1 MVAHTFNPSTLR
13 WVSMS
18 LRSTWSR
25 TGSKD
30 AEKLCLNNNN
40 NKKEIRLASS
50 QLASDLTSIL
60 DKQEE
65 EKEVLKTIED
75 SLQV

>member
-1 MVAHTFNPSTLR
+1 MQRNSVST
-13 WVSMS
+13 
-18 LRSTWSR
+18 T
-25 TGSKD
+25 TTTT
-30 AEKLCLNNNN
+30 
-40 NKKEIRLASS
+40 KKEMRLASS

-75 SLQV
+75 SLHV